1 MKTFSNAANLR
12 GMLLHPDCPV
22 ILQEAMPIINKAWK
36 MKDLLTDTADSTPSR
51 SSKTVHSRSTVEL
64 ELGNALA
71 VFLQVPVPPH
81 TVYTVREVKIGKYG
95 FSKRAINP
103 SQSRIVFQPIG
114 EPYLTPGEVQDVFKL
129 GEGETTYYLAVRR
142 YLPPQEGHTTI
153 FQDFPDFGATLVSDK
168 LGQLEI
174 VCADEEV
181 RPTTSRAYGKAMI
194 LIKDSSR
201 VSSLYHC
208 TRYLLNYS

>member
-71 VFLQVPVPPH
+71 VFLQVLFHH
-81 TVYTVREVKIGKYG
+81 TLFIQCVKSRSENMG
-95 FSKRAINP
+95 FQNVQSIHLKAALSS
-103 SQSRIVFQPIG
+103 SQLGNRI
-114 EPYLTPGEVQDVFKL
+114 
-129 GEGETTYYLAVRR
+129 
-142 YLPPQEGHTTI
+142 
-153 FQDFPDFGATLVSDK
+153 
-168 LGQLEI
+168 
-174 VCADEEV
+174 
-181 RPTTSRAYGKAMI
+181 
-194 LIKDSSR
+194 
-201 VSSLYHC
+201 
-208 TRYLLNYS
+208 